1 MKKTTQL
8 ALLLGLLSAPPLLA
22 QSVNDLQFGPKK
34 ENRGQSLDS
43 VVAVVGN
50 DVITR
55 RELQNA
61 GGKNVKANLERLI
74 VEKLLLQAAKQR
86 NIVIGDTALNIALDQ
101 QKGKRLSRETLR
113 KQLLIE
119 KLQQQVANSQVRI
132 AEHEIADLVEKQ
144 LKGITDSVQLVD
156 ILLRVPQSADPKVLQ
171 QAQAKI
177 QQIMARLKTQSG
189 ESVARDDDEVIF
201 NNLGWVSLAQI
212 PPSFSKILL
221 DAPSNQYLSPIID
234 RDGIHILKILARKSA
249 QPTKAGSGVP
259 ETRVSHILIR
269 DQGNPKAKARIDKI
283 YRQLQNG
290 ADFADL
296 AKRYSQDSG
305 SAANGGALGWALP
318 GQMVPDFEAV
328 MNNTG
333 IGKLSRPF
341 KSPFGYHILWVH
353 ERRQA
358 TQNSREALE
367 QQARQAI
374 FRKKAAEEWDLW
386 LSRLRDEAYV
396 DIRL

>member
-1 MKKTTQL
+1 M
-8 ALLLGLLSAPPLLA
+8 
-22 QSVNDLQFGPKK
+22 
-34 ENRGQSLDS
+34 
-43 VVAVVGN
+43 
-50 DVITR
+50 
-55 RELQNA
+55 
-61 GGKNVKANLERLI
+61 
-74 VEKLLLQAAKQR
+74 
-86 NIVIGDTALNIALDQ
+86 
-101 QKGKRLSRETLR
+101 
-113 KQLLIE
+113 
-119 KLQQQVANSQVRI
+119 
-132 AEHEIADLVEKQ
+132 
-144 LKGITDSVQLVD
+144 
-156 ILLRVPQSADPKVLQ
+156 
-171 QAQAKI
+171 
-177 QQIMARLKTQSG
+177 
-189 ESVARDDDEVIF
+189 
-201 NNLGWVSLAQI
+201 
-212 PPSFSKILL
+212 
-221 DAPSNQYLSPIID
+221 
-234 RDGIHILKILARKSA
+234 
-249 QPTKAGSGVP
+249 
-259 ETRVSHILIR
+259 IR

-305 SAANGGALGWALP
+305 SAANGGVLGWALS